1 MCRKERKE
9 LEAINFIFCSDEYLL
24 GLNQAHLDH
33 NTFTDIITFELSS
46 KNQPLVAD
54 IYISVDRV
62 RENARLF
69 QVSFKEELHRV
80 IFHGVLHLC
89 GFKDKKPAE
98 QKLMRE
104 MEGKWL
110 GEYFR

>member
-1 MCRKERKE
+1 MCRKEGKE

-110 GEYFR
+110 SKYFG